1 MRYYVW
7 QTWTR
12 CGDLYGYFACP
23 VRGAGVKKLAAI
35 ALGSNLESKFGD
47 REANLSA
54 AVERLRELGEVKAIS
69 SVYDTEPVGYLDQP
83 RFLNA
88 AVLLETS
95 LEPLDLMRAL
105 LGVEQAMGR
114 DRAGGVAKGPRVI
127 DLDLLLYG
135 PVVMNTAE
143 LTLPH
148 PEMTGRRFVLEPL
161 AEIASGMVH
170 PVLGLT
176 VGELLA
182 RVTGC

>member
-1 MRYYVW
+1 M
-7 QTWTR
+7 
-12 CGDLYGYFACP
+12 
-23 VRGAGVKKLAAI
+23 KKLAAI
-35 ALGSNLESKFGD
+35 ALGSNLGSKFGD
-47 REANLSA
+47 REANLWE
-54 AVERLRELGEVKAIS
+54 AVERLRELGEVKAVS
-69 SVYDTEPVGYLDQP
+69 SVYDTEPMGYMEQP

-95 LEPLDLMRAL
+95 LEPVNLMRAL

-135 PVVMNTAE
+135 QAVVNTTE

-148 PEMTGRRFVLEPL
+148 PEMMERRFVLEPL
-161 AEIASGMVH
+161 AEIAPEMVH

-176 VGELLA
+176 VGEMLA
-182 RVTGC
+182 RVRT